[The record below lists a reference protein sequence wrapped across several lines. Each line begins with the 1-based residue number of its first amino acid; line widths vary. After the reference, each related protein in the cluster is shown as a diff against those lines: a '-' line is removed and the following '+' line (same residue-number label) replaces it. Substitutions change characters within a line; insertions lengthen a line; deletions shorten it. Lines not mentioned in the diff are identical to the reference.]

1 LQNETLKLTLQT
13 EHVPKEE
20 RMGIVSVDCAT
31 FAQNWGAVMLRG
43 AVAIGFGLLA
53 LFVPGISF
61 AALILT
67 FGAYAFV
74 DGIFL
79 VISAIRRG
87 DHGSSSNQAATPW
100 WVMLLQGIAGI
111 AAGIITWFAP
121 LQTALALLYIFA
133 AWTIIT
139 GIFEIVV
146 AIRLRKVITGEWL
159 LALGGVLS
167 VALGIALFVAPVQG
181 AFVLMLWMGAY
192 ALLVGFLHIGVAFK
206 LRSWAKSHEP
216 HQFGPPAG
224 AIPQH

>member
-1 LQNETLKLTLQT
+1 
-13 EHVPKEE
+13 
-20 RMGIVSVDCAT
+20 MGIVSVDCAT

-61 AALILT
+61 AALVLT

-79 VISAIRRG
+79 VISAIRRN
-87 DHGSSSNQAATPW
+87 HNNNAAATPW

-111 AAGIITWFAP
+111 AAGVITWFAP
-121 LQTALALLYIFA
+121 LATALALLYIFA
-133 AWTIIT
+133 AWAIVT

-146 AIRLRKVITGEWL
+146 AIRLRKIITGEWL
-159 LALGGVLS
+159 LVLS
-167 VALGIALFVAPVQG
+167 GALSVILGIALFVAPVQG

-192 ALLVGFLHIGVAFK
+192 ALLVGALHIGTAFK
-206 LRSWAKSHEP
+206 LRSWAKDHEP

-224 AIPQH
+224 AIPSH

>member
-1 LQNETLKLTLQT
+1 
-13 EHVPKEE
+13 
-20 RMGIVSVDCAT
+20 MGIVSVDCST

-43 AVAIGFGLLA
+43 AVAIAFGLLA

-61 AALILT
+61 AALVLT

-87 DHGSSSNQAATPW
+87 DHTNTAATPW
-100 WVMLLQGIAGI
+100 WVMLIQGIAGI
-111 AAGIITWFAP
+111 AAGVITWFAP
-121 LQTALALLYIFA
+121 LATALALLYIFA
-133 AWTIIT
+133 AWAIVT
-139 GIFEIVV
+139 GVFEIVV
-146 AIRLRKVITGEWL
+146 AVRLRKVITGEWL
-159 LALGGVLS
+159 LILSGALS
-167 VALGIALFVAPVQG
+167 VLLGIAMFVAPVQG

-192 ALLVGFLHIGVAFK
+192 ALLVGALHIGVAFR